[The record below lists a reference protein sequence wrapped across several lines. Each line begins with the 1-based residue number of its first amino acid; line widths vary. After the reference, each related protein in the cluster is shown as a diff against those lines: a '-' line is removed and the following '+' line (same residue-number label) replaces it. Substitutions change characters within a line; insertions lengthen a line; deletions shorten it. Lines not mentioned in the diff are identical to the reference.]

1 MSNRSAGTVF
11 FKLLILAM
19 IFTQIYLCLV
29 LMNYVL
35 NKYPNLTKQLFDLS
49 MIIPTV
55 VLFVIVI
62 PIIICV

>member
-29 LMNYVL
+29 LMTYVL